1 MASHDPDLTLVYLPH
16 LDDDLQRHGPAAPR
30 AAAPA
35 QLDHVI
41 GPLLDS
47 AEARGATVVALSE
60 YGVAA
65 VSHSP
70 TSTGCREQRAW
81 TPARPPSRGSSV
93 PAACVQ
99 HGQPRVPL
107 LRWLHP
113 TGPRRG
119 DRGQGDPVAPGPGD
133 GLSGRSRQRAYCQT
147 TGWRGAIWQRSR
159 LVIGRLGVRVPS
171 PAPGQSTCLLPSVNA
186 SVNDMAESSL
196 TEGEASGDPRTPRR
210 LASHRL
216 HRY

>member
-16 LDDDLQRHGPAAPR
+16 LDDDLQRHGPEAPR

-60 YGVAA
+60 DGVAA
-65 VSHSP
+65 VNHPS

-99 HGQPRVPL
+99 HGRPRVPL
-107 LRWLHP
+107 LRLARA
-113 TGPRRG
+113 TG
-119 DRGQGDPVAPGPGD
+119 
-133 GLSGRSRQRAYCQT
+133 
-147 TGWRGAIWQRSR
+147 
-159 LVIGRLGVRVPS
+159 
-171 PAPGQSTCLLPSVNA
+171 
-186 SVNDMAESSL
+186 
-196 TEGEASGDPRTPRR
+196 
-210 LASHRL
+210 
-216 HRY
+216 